1 VIAMIDTMIGDLTKE
16 MTEAKATENNA
27 QTDYEKTMTDSAEKR
42 ATDTKSLADKQKAK
56 AEMAADMEANT
67 EEKAATTKTLMATLE
82 YIQSLHAEC
91 DWLIQYFEVRKEART
106 GEIDS
111 LANAKAV
118 LSGADFSL
126 VETGRRSLR
135 GA

>member
-1 VIAMIDTMIGDLTKE
+1 MVKDLDKE
-16 MTEAKATENNA
+16 MTEAKTTETDA
-27 QTDYEKTMTDSAEKR
+27 QADYEQAMTDSAEKR
-42 ATDTKSLADKQKAK
+42 STDTKSLADKTKAK
-56 AEMAADMEANT
+56 AEMQADMEAHT

-91 DWLIQYFEVRKEART
+91 DWLLQYFEVRKEART

-111 LANAKAV
+111 LKNAKAV

-135 GA
+135 GQA

>member
-1 VIAMIDTMIGDLTKE
+1 MIDLMIKDLTKE
-16 MTEAKATENNA
+16 MTEAKTTETDA
-27 QTDYEKTMTDSAEKR
+27 QADYEQTMKDSAEKR
-42 ATDTKSLADKQKAK
+42 ATDTKALADKQKAK
-56 AEMAADMEANT
+56 AELEAEVEANT

-91 DWLIQYFEVRKEART
+91 DWLLQYFEVRKEART

-111 LANAKAV
+111 LKNAKAV

-126 VETGRRSLR
+126 VMTGETHRSLR
-135 GA
+135 GRA